1 MEHPASFLGCFW
13 SFQTLFLLLIVLL
26 WLLSLK
32 DSPFVKISEWKIGG
46 YSPLLRALP
55 PIPGS
60 ATASPEGGDWKGKE
74 GGQLEGG
81 VSLSI
86 SSLNLPPFAAT
97 ANKSM
102 PLPPPIRSFY
112 FLCLE
117 KSPRRSP
124 SVSSIMAS

>member
-13 SFQTLFLLLIVLL
+13 SFHTLFLLLIVLL

-60 ATASPEGGDWKGKE
+60 ATASPEGGAVGTGRGKKE
-74 GGQLEGG
+74 GSWRAE
-81 VSLSI
+81 SHSA
-86 SSLNLPPFAAT
+86 SPP
-97 ANKSM
+97 
-102 PLPPPIRSFY
+102 
-112 FLCLE
+112 
-117 KSPRRSP
+117 
-124 SVSSIMAS
+124 